1 MLHLRTM
8 GWRDRDYAKWTDEE
22 RRRFYGPGDSGYR
35 VARSSYATGPN
46 QSRLFGSR
54 VGMAPGALLAVIV
67 SLLVTLALGQ
77 LPRSHPL
84 IPALHFT
91 LPGLSSAA
99 SPGVIRPT
107 GTINTPSS
115 AAVGS
120 TLTFHGTAP
129 PGNGPVTIEG
139 SYDGGQTWQTLSS
152 VGSANGSYA
161 AQITLNQRGI
171 LQIRILFADGS
182 HASGSINVG

>member
-1 MLHLRTM
+1 M

-22 RRRFYGPGDSGYR
+22 RRRFYGSGASGYQGP
-35 VARSSYATGPN
+35 RSSYATGPG
-46 QSRLFGSR
+46 QGRLFGSR
-54 VGMAPGALLAVIV
+54 VGLAPGASLAVIV

-91 LPGLSSAA
+91 LPGISGAA

-107 GTINTPSS
+107 GTINTPSTAS
-115 AAVGS
+115 VGS

-129 PGNGPVTIEG
+129 PGNGPVIIQG
-139 SYDGGQTWQTLSS
+139 SYDGGQTWQTLTS
-152 VGSANGSYA
+152 VGSANGAYA
-161 AQITLNQRGI
+161 AQITLSERGSLQ
-171 LQIRILFADGS
+171 LQIVFSDGS
-182 HASGSINVG
+182 KSVGAVNVA